1 MTQAMAAHE
10 PARWL
15 AAWRLE
21 KYRGGLVGLLQ
32 RRFNR
37 PEVIEGKGNLLV
49 TVGIQR
55 ILDLM
60 IGAGGTSFA
69 NANAYLGVGDSTT
82 AAAVGQTDLQAG
94 TNKLRKAMDAT
105 YPSRSGTVVTFR
117 STFGTADAN
126 YAWNEWAIFNASAAG
141 TMLNRKVESL
151 GTKAS
156 GNTWV
161 LSVSISLA

>member
-1 MTQAMAAHE
+1 MAVRMAQE

-15 AAWRLE
+15 VEWQVE
-21 KYRGGLVGLLQ
+21 KYASGLLGFLQ
-32 RRFNR
+32 KLLHKPTVVR
-37 PEVIEGKGNLLV
+37 GAGNLLT

-55 ILDLM
+55 VLDLM

-82 AAAVGQTDLQAG
+82 AATVGQTDLVAG